1 MGACQTKARIV
12 ARQSPPTKA
21 RIVARQSPPTLH
33 TTISVVF
40 TDIRLYHIIIALAIF
55 RQWFLPKAD
64 GVSRGSSQIGFRCGT
79 NFPMDFE
86 SRRDL

>member
-1 MGACQTKARIV
+1 MGACQTKAPIV
-12 ARQSPPTKA
+12 ARQSPPT
-21 RIVARQSPPTLH
+21 SH
-33 TTISVVF
+33 TTVPVVF
-40 TDIRLYHIIIALAIF
+40 TDIRLYHIIIIALAIF